1 MVESSGI
8 HSDSDYHSSH
18 RDSASPGA
26 ESSNSE
32 HDSGNST
39 VEISGV
45 RNHSSSDESD
55 KVSPKR
61 LVEKCKR

>member
-1 MVESSGI
+1 MVESCGD

-32 HDSGNST
+32 HDSGNAT

-45 RNHSSSDESD
+45 RNHSSSSDESD
-55 KVSPKR
+55 KLSPQR
-61 LVEKCKR
+61 